1 MAKFRRK
8 SVRVNGG
15 KAKGVSFEQSN
26 LTAHI
31 AVANSR
37 AFGGFG
43 GMSFNGWL
51 PNPDPVLKKL
61 GRDIEVYRELLVD
74 PIVGGHVRRRK
85 ASVAGMEYRLLNDDV
100 PANVTELIESMLAG
114 LDVYRFINDV
124 LEASMFGYQPIEVL
138 WAQDGVWLPEA
149 LLAKPQEWFQF
160 NNEGMLCFIGQGAQ
174 TEPVPEYKFLCPTQ
188 SASYTNPYGQ
198 GDLSMVYWP
207 TVFKRAGLKFWA
219 RFTEKYGTPWII
231 GKEPRSNTPTDTN
244 KLLDSL
250 EALMGDAVGSIPN
263 DSSVEILEASGKSS
277 SVEAFE
283 QLIRYCRSEIAIAL
297 LGQDMSTEHS
307 STNASANAGLE
318 VTNDIRDQDC
328 RMVEACFNQ
337 LIDWVCTLNF
347 GEDVMRPKF
356 ELYEE
361 EQVDKL
367 LAERDK
373 ILTECGVQFTSDY
386 FMRTYN
392 FKEGDLTLA
401 QQLSVLKP
409 RGGLPDHVVDQIR
422 AGEVSFGEPAKSFDL
437 TDELADLMPSAADL
451 NKQTDSMLRAVIE
464 RLQNVSSDEEA
475 LAILAQAYPEM
486 DSESLQ
492 NELTKMLFIGQVL
505 SRLDTEDELK

>member
-1 MAKFRRK
+1 MVKFKRK
-8 SVRVNGG
+8 GVRVNGG
-15 KAKGVSFEQSN
+15 KAKGVPFEQAN
-26 LTAHI
+26 LTAHV
-31 AVANSR
+31 AVANS
-37 AFGGFG
+37 GGFG
-43 GMSFNGWL
+43 GTNFNGWL

-85 ASVAGMEYRLLNDDV
+85 ASVAGMEYRLVNDDV
-100 PANVTELIESMLAG
+100 PTNVTELIESMLDG

-124 LEASMFGYQPIEVL
+124 LDASMFGYQPIEIL
-138 WAQDGVWLPEA
+138 WAQDGVWLPEV
-149 LLAKPQEWFQF
+149 LLAKPQEWFSF
-160 NNEGMLCFIGQGAQ
+160 NSEGALCFVGQNMQ
-174 TEPVPEYKFLCPTQ
+174 TEPVPDFKFLCPTQ

-231 GKEPRSNTPTDTN
+231 GKEPRSNTPADTN

-277 SVEAFE
+277 SVDAFE
-283 QLIRYCRSEIAIAL
+283 HLIRYCRSEIAIAL
-297 LGQDMSTEHS
+297 LGQDMSTEKS
-307 STNASANAGLE
+307 STHASAKAGLE
-318 VTNDIRDQDC
+318 VTDDIRNQDC

-347 GEDVMRPKF
+347 GDDVARPKF

-361 EQVDKL
+361 EKVDTL

-373 ILTECGVQFTSDY
+373 VLTECGLVFTPAY
-386 FMRTYN
+386 FQKAY
-392 FKEGDLTLA
+392 KLDVGDFVVPTTA
-401 QQLSVLKP
+401 PAPNLSN
-409 RGGLPDHVVDQIR
+409 
-422 AGEVSFGEPAKSFDL
+422 VSFSEHAPLRDL
-437 TDELADLMPSAADL
+437 TDELAVLMPTAEVL
-451 NKQTDSMLRAVIE
+451 NQQTDTMMRAVIE
-464 RLQNVSSDEEA
+464 RLQSVGNDEEA
-475 LAILAQAYPEM
+475 LAVLAQAYPDM

>member
-1 MAKFRRK
+1 MAKFKRK

-15 KAKGVSFEQSN
+15 KAKGVPFEQAN
-26 LTAHI
+26 LTAHV

-43 GMSFNGWL
+43 GTSFNGWL

-85 ASVAGMEYRLLNDDV
+85 ASVAGMEYRLVNDDV
-100 PANVTELIESMLAG
+100 PTNVIDLIETMLGG

-124 LEASMFGYQPIEVL
+124 LDASMFGYQPIEVL
-138 WAQDGVWLPEA
+138 WAQDGVWLPEV

-160 NNEGMLCFIGQGAQ
+160 NSEGVLCFIGQGMHS
-174 TEPVPEYKFLCPTQ
+174 EPVPEYKFLCPTQ

-198 GDLSMVYWP
+198 GDLAMVYWP

-231 GKEPRSNTPTDTN
+231 GKEPRSNTPADTN

-263 DSSVEILEASGKSS
+263 DSSVQILEASGKSS

-318 VTNDIRDQDC
+318 VTDDIRNQDC

-361 EQVDKL
+361 EQVDKE

-373 ILTECGVQFTSDY
+373 VLTECGVSFTPEY
-386 FMRTYN
+386 FKKAYN
-392 FKEGDLTLA
+392 LADTDFTVQSAKDKAVEG
-401 QQLSVLKP
+401 S
-409 RGGLPDHVVDQIR
+409 
-422 AGEVSFGEPAKSFDL
+422 AGVSFSEVSKRFDL
-437 TDELADLMPSAADL
+437 TDELAVLMPPAEVL
-451 NKQTDSMLRAVIE
+451 NKQTDTMLHAVIE
-464 RLQNVSSDEEA
+464 RLQSVSNDEEA
-475 LAILAQAYPEM
+475 LAVLAQAYPEM

-492 NELTKMLFIGQVL
+492 TELSKMLFIGQVL

>member
-15 KAKGVSFEQSN
+15 KAKGVAFEQAN
-26 LTAHI
+26 LSAHI
-31 AVANSR
+31 AVAN
-37 AFGGFG
+37 GGGLSSFG

-61 GRDIEVYRELLVD
+61 GRDIEVYRELLID

-85 ASVAGMEYRLLNDDV
+85 ASVAGMEYRLVNDDV
-100 PANVTELIESMLAG
+100 PTNVTELIESMLDG
-114 LDVYRFINDV
+114 LDVYRIINDV

-138 WAQDGVWLPEA
+138 WAQDGVWLPES
-149 LLAKPQEWFQF
+149 LVAKPQEWFQF
-160 NNEGMLCFIGQGAQ
+160 NSEGALCFIGHGMQS
-174 TEPVPEYKFLCPTQ
+174 EPVPDFKFLCPTQ

-198 GDLSMVYWP
+198 GDLSMVYWA

-231 GKEPRSNTPTDTN
+231 GKEPRSNTSADTN

-250 EALMGDAVGSIPN
+250 EALAGDAVGTIPN
-263 DSSVEILEASGKSS
+263 DSSVEIMEAAGKSS
-277 SVEAFE
+277 SVEAFD

-297 LGQDMSTEHS
+297 LGQDMSTER
-307 STNASANAGLE
+307 STTHASAKAGLE
-318 VTNDIRDQDC
+318 VTDDIRNQDC
-328 RMVEACFNQ
+328 RMVDACFNQ

-347 GEDVMRPKF
+347 GDGVVRPKF

-373 ILTECGVQFTSDY
+373 VLTECGVSFTPEY
-386 FMRTYN
+386 FKRAYH
-392 FKEGDLTLA
+392 LA
-401 QQLSVLKP
+401 DTDFLVQSAKGAKSVNA
-409 RGGLPDHVVDQIR
+409 
-422 AGEVSFGEPAKSFDL
+422 AGSVAGVSFSEASKSLDL
-437 TDELADLMPSAADL
+437 TDELAILMPSAEAL
-451 NKQTDSMLRAVIE
+451 NQQTDTMLRAVIG

-475 LAILAQAYPEM
+475 LGVLAQAYPDM
-486 DSESLQ
+486 DSTALQ
-492 NELTKMLFIGQVL
+492 DELTKMLFIGQVL
-505 SRLDTEDELK
+505 GRLDTEDELK